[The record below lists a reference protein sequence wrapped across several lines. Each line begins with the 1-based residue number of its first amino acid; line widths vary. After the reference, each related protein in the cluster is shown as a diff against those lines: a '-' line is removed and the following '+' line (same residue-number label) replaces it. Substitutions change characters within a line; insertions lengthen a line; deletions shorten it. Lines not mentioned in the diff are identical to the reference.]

1 MKRNIVLNVE
11 WLILFTQ
18 FSLAQCYLFLVYQV
32 RNKYSTP
39 RNYSERFADYFL
51 FIDLWDT

>member
-18 FSLAQCYLFLVYQV
+18 FSLAQHYHFLVYQV
-32 RNKYSTP
+32 RNKYNTP
-39 RNYSERFADYFL
+39 RNYSERFADHFL